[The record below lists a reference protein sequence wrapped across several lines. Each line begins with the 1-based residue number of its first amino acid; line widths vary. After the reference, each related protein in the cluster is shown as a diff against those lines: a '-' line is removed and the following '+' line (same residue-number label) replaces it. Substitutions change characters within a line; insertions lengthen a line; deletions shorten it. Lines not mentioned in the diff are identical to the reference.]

1 MDIRIDNGDFY
12 LYNGKTF
19 QQSQDKDIE
28 LKIRTMLNSTIGNL
42 NLIKKSKNYNL
53 SNELLNLN
61 SRTLS
66 TQIKQKVE
74 DILTKLKLNNDI
86 KYIVSN
92 QNGITI
98 QFLYIPTKYKFTI
111 YV

>member
-1 MDIRIDNGDFY
+1 
-12 LYNGKTF
+12 
-19 QQSQDKDIE
+19 
-28 LKIRTMLNSTIGNL
+28 MLNSTIGNL